1 MKKKRSSLVMPRR
14 APVGSPPGILIPD
27 VHASPTRLRLRI
39 ITNDAVETR
48 DDPDLAALEAAA
60 ASGVRLWL
68 DVVGLGD
75 HDLLVEIGR
84 IFDIAP
90 LALEDITNTRQ
101 RPKIDIFAGHA
112 LVFLHMLDG
121 RSVSSKEQIAI
132 LFDDRSVVTFQER
145 PGDCLDPV
153 RKRLAAPMARIRSEP
168 PGYLAYAVIDTI
180 IDAYF
185 PVLETIG
192 NQMEE
197 LEESILEHAG
207 PSQISQLHHL
217 KRELLVVKRAVWPT
231 RELLASM
238 TREDFP
244 FMPASVRPFLRDSHD
259 HAVQLIDIIETYRE
273 LGTGLL
279 DLHLT
284 GVSTRT
290 NEIMKLLTIV
300 ATIFIPL
307 TFLAGLWGMNFDP
320 AASPWN
326 MPELTAYFGYP
337 AALLSMVATAA
348 ALLAYFRWKRWL

>member
-1 MKKKRSSLVMPRR
+1 MKKRSRLVTPHR
-14 APVGSPPGILIPD
+14 APVGAPPGILIPD
-27 VHASPTRLRLRI
+27 AHASPTRLRLTI
-39 ITNDAVETR
+39 MADNAINTLEE
-48 DDPDLAALEAAA
+48 PDMAALAAAVTGGA
-60 ASGVRLWL
+60 RLWL

-84 IFDIAP
+84 MFNIAP
-90 LALEDITNTRQ
+90 LALEDITNTKQ
-101 RPKIDIFAGHA
+101 RPKVDVFDAHT

-121 RSVSSKEQIAI
+121 QTAASKEQIAI

-153 RKRLAAPMARIRSEP
+153 RKRLAAPATRIRSGP
-168 PGYLAYAVIDTI
+168 PGYLAYAIIDTI
-180 IDAYF
+180 VDAYF
-185 PVLETIG
+185 PIVESIG

-197 LEESILEHAG
+197 LEDSIIKEAG
-207 PSQISQLHHL
+207 PSQVSQLHHL

-231 RELLASM
+231 REVLATM

-244 FMPASVRPFLRDSHD
+244 FMPDSVRPYLRDSHD

-284 GVSTRT
+284 GVSIRT

-320 AASPWN
+320 TTSPWN
-326 MPELTAYFGYP
+326 MPELRAYFGYP
-337 AALLSMVATAA
+337 GALLSMIATAA
-348 ALLAYFRWKRWL
+348 ALLAYFRWRKWL